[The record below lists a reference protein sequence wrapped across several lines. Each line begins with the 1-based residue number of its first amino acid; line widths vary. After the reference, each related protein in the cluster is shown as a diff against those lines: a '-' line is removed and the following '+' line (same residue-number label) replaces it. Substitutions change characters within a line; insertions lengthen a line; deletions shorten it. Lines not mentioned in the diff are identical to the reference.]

1 MEKLSGLTKKIVLAM
16 LLGAIFGI
24 LAKSF
29 LSSFPRI
36 ENLIIFNLLELVG
49 SLFISSLKMLVVPL
63 VFVSLVSG
71 IGSLRDLGSLGKL
84 GARTLMLYLLTTGVA
99 VSVGL
104 LLADIFEPGKGL
116 NLADA
121 AGGFELEKTS
131 SLMDVLTGI
140 IPDNPVAA
148 MAEGNMLQII
158 VFSILFG
165 IGASA
170 SKKYGRKIFKA
181 FDSLNA
187 IVTNIIFIIM
197 SFAPYGVFCLI
208 GKAFYSQGHEVI
220 VSMAEYVLVVIAAYL
235 FHALGAFSFLIKY
248 FCKLDP
254 LIFFKKMRQVQIFAF
269 STSSSNATI
278 PINLDT
284 VVKKLG
290 VKKSVASFTIPLG
303 ATINMDGTAIMQ
315 GVATVFIAN
324 MYNIELGMSGYLMV
338 ILMSVLASI
347 GTAGVPGVG
356 LIMLSMVFAQVGL
369 PLEGIGLILGVDR
382 LLDMVRTAVN
392 VTGDAVVSTVVAKSE
407 GKLDESVFNDS
418 SAGMFDEKETDL
430 SLEDEKIIA
439 ETVSSTHDR
448 E

>member
-36 ENLIIFNLLELVG
+36 ENLIIFNLFELVG

-121 AGGFELEKTS
+121 AGGFELEKTP
-131 SLMDVLTGI
+131 SLMDILTGI
-140 IPDNPVAA
+140 IPNNPVAA

-235 FHALGAFSFLIKY
+235 FHALGVFSFLIKY
-248 FCKLDP
+248 FCKLNP

-284 VVKKLG
+284 VVKRLG

-324 MYNIELGMSGYLMV
+324 AYGLDLALAQYFTIVLTAM
-338 ILMSVLASI
+338 LASI

-356 LIMLSMVFAQVGL
+356 LVMLAMVLKQVGL
-369 PLEGIGLILGVDR
+369 PVEGIGLIIGVDR
-382 LLDMVRTAVN
+382 ILDMLRTAIN
-392 VTGDAVVSTVVAKSE
+392 VTGDAAVSTVVAVKEKS
-407 GKLDESVFNDS
+407 LDYKVFNNTQ
-418 SAGMFDEKETDL
+418 K
-430 SLEDEKIIA
+430 
-439 ETVSSTHDR
+439 
-448 E
+448 

>member
-121 AGGFELEKTS
+121 AGGFELEKTP
-131 SLMDVLTGI
+131 SLMDILTGI
-140 IPDNPVAA
+140 IPNNPVAA

-235 FHALGAFSFLIKY
+235 FHALGVFSFLIKY
-248 FCKLDP
+248 FCKLNP

-284 VVKKLG
+284 VVKRLG
-290 VKKSVASFTIPLG
+290 VKKSAASFTIPLG

-324 MYNIELGMSGYLMV
+324 AYGLDLALSQYFTIVLTAM
-338 ILMSVLASI
+338 LASI

-356 LIMLSMVFAQVGL
+356 LVMLAMVLEQVGL
-369 PLEGIGLILGVDR
+369 PVEGIGLIIGVDR
-382 LLDMVRTAVN
+382 ILDMLRTAIN
-392 VTGDAVVSTVVAKSE
+392 VTGDAAVSTVVAIKEKSFDY
-407 GKLDESVFNDS
+407 KVFNNTQ
-418 SAGMFDEKETDL
+418 K
-430 SLEDEKIIA
+430 
-439 ETVSSTHDR
+439 
-448 E
+448 

>member
-1 MEKLSGLTKKIVLAM
+1 MIREKLSGLTKKIVLAM

-235 FHALGAFSFLIKY
+235 FHALGVFSFLIKY

-315 GVATVFIAN
+315 GVATVFNDNAYGLDLALSQYFTIVLTA
-324 MYNIELGMSGYLMV
+324 M
-338 ILMSVLASI
+338 LASI

-356 LIMLSMVFAQVGL
+356 LVMLAMVLKQVGL
-369 PLEGIGLILGVDR
+369 PVEGIGLIIGVDR
-382 LLDMVRTAVN
+382 ILDMLRTAIN
-392 VTGDAVVSTVVAKSE
+392 VTGDAAVSTVVAIKEKSFDY
-407 GKLDESVFNDS
+407 KVFNNTQ
-418 SAGMFDEKETDL
+418 K
-430 SLEDEKIIA
+430 
-439 ETVSSTHDR
+439 
-448 E
+448 

>member
-1 MEKLSGLTKKIVLAM
+1 MIMEKLSGLTKKIVLAM

-36 ENLIIFNLLELVG
+36 ENLIIFNLFELVG

-116 NLADA
+116 NLADT
-121 AGGFELEKTS
+121 AGGFELEKTP
-131 SLMDVLTGI
+131 SLMDILTGI
-140 IPDNPVAA
+140 IPNNPVAA

-170 SKKYGRKIFKA
+170 SKKYGKKIFKA
-181 FDSLNA
+181 FDGLNA
-187 IVTNIIFIIM
+187 IITNIIFIIM

-235 FHALGAFSFLIKY
+235 FHALGVFSFLIKY
-248 FCKLDP
+248 FCKLNP

-284 VVKKLG
+284 VVKRLG

-324 MYNIELGMSGYLMV
+324 AYGLDLALAQYFTIVLTAM
-338 ILMSVLASI
+338 LASI

-356 LIMLSMVFAQVGL
+356 LVMLAMVLKQVGL
-369 PLEGIGLILGVDR
+369 PVEGIGLIIGVDR
-382 LLDMVRTAVN
+382 ILDMLRTAIN
-392 VTGDAVVSTVVAKSE
+392 VTGDAAVSTVVAVKEKS
-407 GKLDESVFNDS
+407 LDYKVFNNTQ
-418 SAGMFDEKETDL
+418 K
-430 SLEDEKIIA
+430 
-439 ETVSSTHDR
+439 
-448 E
+448 

>member
-1 MEKLSGLTKKIVLAM
+1 MIREKLSGLTKKIVLAM

-235 FHALGAFSFLIKY
+235 FHALGVFSFLIKY

-324 MYNIELGMSGYLMV
+324 AYGLDLALSQYFTIVLTAM
-338 ILMSVLASI
+338 LASI

-356 LIMLSMVFAQVGL
+356 LVMLAMVLKQVGL
-369 PLEGIGLILGVDR
+369 PVEGIGLIIGVDR
-382 LLDMVRTAVN
+382 ILDMLRTAIN
-392 VTGDAVVSTVVAKSE
+392 VTGDAAVSTVVAIKEKSFDY
-407 GKLDESVFNDS
+407 KVFNNTQ
-418 SAGMFDEKETDL
+418 K
-430 SLEDEKIIA
+430 
-439 ETVSSTHDR
+439 
-448 E
+448 

>member
-1 MEKLSGLTKKIVLAM
+1 MIMEKLSGLTKKIVLAM

-36 ENLIIFNLLELVG
+36 ENLIIFNLFELVG

-121 AGGFELEKTS
+121 AGGFELEKTP
-131 SLMDVLTGI
+131 SLMDILTGI
-140 IPDNPVAA
+140 IPNNPVAA

-170 SKKYGRKIFKA
+170 SKKYGKKIFKA
-181 FDSLNA
+181 FDGLNA
-187 IVTNIIFIIM
+187 IITNIIFIIM

-235 FHALGAFSFLIKY
+235 FHALGVFSFLIKY
-248 FCKLDP
+248 FCKLNP

-284 VVKKLG
+284 VVKRLG

-303 ATINMDGTAIMQ
+303 ATINMDGTALYQ
-315 GVATVFIAN
+315 AVAAVFIAQATG
-324 MYNIELGMSGYLMV
+324 IALDLGAQITIVLTA
-338 ILMSVLASI
+338 VLASV
-347 GTAGVPGVG
+347 GTAAVPGAGVVM
-356 LIMLSMVFAQVGL
+356 LIII
-369 PLEGIGLILGVDR
+369 LEAINVPGQGIALILGVDR
-382 LLDMVRTAVN
+382 ILDMCRTVVN
-392 VTGDAVVSTVVAKSE
+392 VTGDATVATIVAHSE
-407 GKLDESVFNDS
+407 KQLGKP
-418 SAGMFDEKETDL
+418 AG
-430 SLEDEKIIA
+430 
-439 ETVSSTHDR
+439 
-448 E
+448 

>member
-36 ENLIIFNLLELVG
+36 ENLIIFNLFELVG

-104 LLADIFEPGKGL
+104 FLADIFEPGKGL

-121 AGGFELEKTS
+121 AGGFELEKTP
-131 SLMDVLTGI
+131 SLMDILTGI
-140 IPDNPVAA
+140 IPNNPVAA

-235 FHALGAFSFLIKY
+235 FHALGVFSFLIKY
-248 FCKLDP
+248 FCKLNP

-284 VVKKLG
+284 VVKRLG

-324 MYNIELGMSGYLMV
+324 AYGLDLALAQYFTIVLTAM
-338 ILMSVLASI
+338 LASI

-356 LIMLSMVFAQVGL
+356 LVMLAMVLKQVGL
-369 PLEGIGLILGVDR
+369 PVEGIGLIIGVDR
-382 LLDMVRTAVN
+382 ILDMLRTAIN
-392 VTGDAVVSTVVAKSE
+392 VTGDAAVSTVVAVKEKS
-407 GKLDESVFNDS
+407 LDYKVFNNTQ
-418 SAGMFDEKETDL
+418 K
-430 SLEDEKIIA
+430 
-439 ETVSSTHDR
+439 
-448 E
+448 

>member
-36 ENLIIFNLLELVG
+36 ENLIIFNLFELVG

-121 AGGFELEKTS
+121 AGGFELEKTP
-131 SLMDVLTGI
+131 SLMDILTGI
-140 IPDNPVAA
+140 IPNNPVAA

-165 IGASA
+165 IGAST
-170 SKKYGRKIFKA
+170 SKKYGNKIFKA
-181 FDSLNA
+181 FDGLNA
-187 IVTNIIFIIM
+187 IITNIIFIIM

-208 GKAFYSQGHEVI
+208 GKAFYSQGYEVI

-235 FHALGAFSFLIKY
+235 FHALGVFSFLIKY
-248 FCKLDP
+248 FCKLNP

-284 VVKKLG
+284 VVKRLG

-324 MYNIELGMSGYLMV
+324 AYGLDLALAQYFTIVLTAM
-338 ILMSVLASI
+338 LASI

-356 LIMLSMVFAQVGL
+356 LVMLAMVLKQVGL
-369 PLEGIGLILGVDR
+369 PVEGIGLIIGVDR
-382 LLDMVRTAVN
+382 ILDMLRTAIN
-392 VTGDAVVSTVVAKSE
+392 VTGDAAVSTVVAVKEKS
-407 GKLDESVFNDS
+407 LDYKVFNNTQ
-418 SAGMFDEKETDL
+418 K
-430 SLEDEKIIA
+430 
-439 ETVSSTHDR
+439 
-448 E
+448 

>member
-36 ENLIIFNLLELVG
+36 ENLIIFNLFELVG

-104 LLADIFEPGKGL
+104 FLADIFEPGKGL

-121 AGGFELEKTS
+121 AGGFELEKTP
-131 SLMDVLTGI
+131 SLMDILTGI
-140 IPDNPVAA
+140 IPNNPVAA

-170 SKKYGRKIFKA
+170 SKKNGRKIFKA

-235 FHALGAFSFLIKY
+235 FHALGVFSFLIKY
-248 FCKLDP
+248 FCKLNP

-284 VVKKLG
+284 VVKRLG

-324 MYNIELGMSGYLMV
+324 AYGLDLALAQYFTIVLTAM
-338 ILMSVLASI
+338 LASI

-356 LIMLSMVFAQVGL
+356 LVMLAMVLKQVGL
-369 PLEGIGLILGVDR
+369 PVEGIGLIIGVDR
-382 LLDMVRTAVN
+382 ILDMLRTAIN
-392 VTGDAVVSTVVAKSE
+392 VTGDAAVSTVVAVKEKS
-407 GKLDESVFNDS
+407 LDYKVFNNTQ
-418 SAGMFDEKETDL
+418 K
-430 SLEDEKIIA
+430 
-439 ETVSSTHDR
+439 
-448 E
+448 

>member
-1 MEKLSGLTKKIVLAM
+1 MIREKLSGLTKKIVLAM

-235 FHALGAFSFLIKY
+235 FHALGVFSFLIKY

-324 MYNIELGMSGYLMV
+324 AYGLDLALSQYFTIVLTAM
-338 ILMSVLASI
+338 LASI

-356 LIMLSMVFAQVGL
+356 LVMLAMVLEQVGL
-369 PLEGIGLILGVDR
+369 PVEGIGLIIGVDR
-382 LLDMVRTAVN
+382 ILDMLRTAIN
-392 VTGDAVVSTVVAKSE
+392 VTGDAAVSTVVAIKEKSFDY
-407 GKLDESVFNDS
+407 KVFNNTQ
-418 SAGMFDEKETDL
+418 K
-430 SLEDEKIIA
+430 
-439 ETVSSTHDR
+439 
-448 E
+448 